1 MVFPDSRELQVL
13 SPNQTCWDNHQHV
26 FLLWVLKSKYG
37 KIAQPCPKT
46 GSNQEAEGWKGY
58 PENMEV
64 TDINLLHRLLKI
76 LTLKLENKSSCPRYL
91 YKPSGKDR
99 KTVPIYLCKQS
110 CSRLWVREANKA
122 QPGWLQ
128 SASLAWKE
136 KLQGYIGSY
145 GWSCT

>member
-1 MVFPDSRELQVL
+1 MLERIPRKHGSDRYQPV
-13 SPNQTCWDNHQHV
+13 
-26 FLLWVLKSKYG
+26 
-37 KIAQPCPKT
+37 AQ
-46 GSNQEAEGWKGY
+46 
-58 PENMEV
+58 
-64 TDINLLHRLLKI
+64 ILKI
-76 LTLKLENKSSCPRYL
+76 PILKLENKSSCPRYL

-110 CSRLWVREANKA
+110 YSRLWVREANKA

-145 GWSCT
+145 G